1 MNSRVFCKRREISG
15 AVERLLL
22 KYSGTVDPCG
32 SESVEAVRKC
42 MGLFALLSVSLF
54 RQEVCKGPNRIG
66 LLLFVDWNEG
76 GAAKLLILVKF

>member
-1 MNSRVFCKRREISG
+1 
-15 AVERLLL
+15 
-22 KYSGTVDPCG
+22 
-32 SESVEAVRKC
+32 

-54 RQEVCKGPNRIG
+54 RQEMCKGPNRIG